1 MSGTHL
7 DPTIDTSAPVGIT
20 GADEAHIADVVQDLD
35 GKNKM
40 FVKATVTDGDV
51 TVSNSLRI
59 LESQNNQNINTGSFS
74 TIYTLSAPAV
84 CSGFM
89 LKANT
94 ADFTIKLE
102 VDGDVLFEIDTDWL
116 QTFANWNNSGNPP
129 VWISFNSSANVFYF
143 VPALPLKVS
152 TNITISAK
160 SNQGNRRIEGYYIQ
174 VAEI

>member
-20 GADEAHIADVVQDLD
+20 GADEAHIADVIDDLD
-35 GKNKM
+35 GNKKL

-59 LESQNNQNINTGSFS
+59 LESQSQQNISPGSFS
-74 TIYTLSAPAV
+74 TIYTLSVPAV

-89 LKANT
+89 IKANT

-102 VDGDVLFEIDTDWL
+102 VDGDVLFEIDTNWL

-129 VWISFNSSANVFYF
+129 VWVSFNSSANVFYF
-143 VPALPLKVS
+143 VPALPLKITS
-152 TNITISAK
+152 NITISAK
-160 SNQGNRRIEGYYIQ
+160 SNQGNRRIDGYYIQ